1 MRFAFVALLIILLTS
16 NIWAQNLDYA
26 KSVVKVLC
34 AEDYHGR
41 GYVNDGSKKS
51 ANFIHSEFKKA
62 GLKGVQF
69 QKFTHSVNTF
79 PGKLS
84 VAIDGNELKPGK
96 DYQVEP
102 SSKGCSDLALNL
114 VYLQAKH
121 LKSYRKFKRFVK
133 KHNWSQSALVYS
145 NSIIVN
151 INDDNVGRAFANN
164 EFGAAAYINIVEA
177 EKLTWSVR
185 DRVKNRIWIEI
196 LEGSFPKNA
205 RAISLNIEQEFISE
219 FNNQNVLGFLSG
231 KSSDSTIVFTAHYD
245 HLGRMGTEACFYGT
259 NDNAG
264 GTAMLLDLANFY
276 AKNDSLRKYN
286 MLFIAFAGEEAGLVG
301 SKYYVENPVYPL
313 EQISLLINL
322 DLVTNG
328 QDGMTVVNGRVFK
341 GVMKMLKK
349 INGEKEYMTV
359 IKGRGKAA
367 NSDHYHFSE
376 NGVRSIF
383 IYLLG
388 DYPYY
393 HDINDTPDK
402 PSWAGYNNF
411 FHLIVDLCNTIAE

>member
-1 MRFAFVALLIILLTS
+1 MKAVVSVALLLLTS
-16 NIWAQNLDYA
+16 NIWGQNLDYV
-26 KSVVKVLC
+26 KTVVEVL
-34 AEDYHGR
+34 ASEEYHGR
-41 GYVNDGSKKS
+41 GYVNNGGKKA
-51 ANFIHSEFKKA
+51 ANFIKAEFEKA
-62 GLKGVQF
+62 DLEQVQF
-69 QKFTHSVNTF
+69 QDFTHAVNTF
-79 PGKLS
+79 PGALS
-84 VAIDGNELKPGK
+84 VNIDGKELKPGL

-102 SSKGCSDLALNL
+102 SSKGCSNLKLEL
-114 VYLQAKH
+114 VYLEAKH
-121 LKSYRKFKRFVK
+121 LKSFRKFKRFIK
-133 KHNWSQSALVYS
+133 KHDWSQSALVYS
-145 NSIIVN
+145 NSVIVN
-151 INDDNVGRAFANN
+151 INNDAVGRAFANN
-164 EFGAAAYINIVEA
+164 ELGAAAYVHLEEA

-185 DRVKNRIWIEI
+185 DRVKNRVWVEV
-196 LEGSFPKNA
+196 LKSSWPANA
-205 RAISLNIEQEFISE
+205 KSIRLNIEQELITSFQ
-219 FNNQNVLGFLSG
+219 NQNVLGFLPG
-231 KSSDSTIVFTAHYD
+231 KNTDSTIVFTAHYD

-264 GTAMLLDLANFY
+264 GAAMLLDLAKFY

-301 SKYYVENPVYPL
+301 SKYFVEHPIYPL

-341 GVMKMLKK
+341 GVMRTLKS
-349 INGEKEYMTV
+349 INTDKEYMAA

-367 NSDHYHFSE
+367 NSDHYYFSE

-388 DYPYY
+388 EYPYY

-411 FHLIVDLCNTIAE
+411 FRLIVDLCENWSN